1 MKSKRDI
8 YSICKNIITGHP
20 ALSRKDNK
28 TLICSNCGISE
39 ALETFIKVHRKEF

>member
-1 MKSKRDI
+1 MHWKNRICPKCKSVI
-8 YSICKNIITGHP
+8 AGYP
-20 ALSRKDNK
+20 AISRKDNK